1 MKDSYKSAM
10 SKITVDD
17 ITKKRI
23 LENAQKISETKQN
36 SGWFMPKPAALA
48 ACAAVII
55 LTVVSVYFTNPL
67 FKPKPEDIDL
77 ATYEYTGYQ
86 TVCIAQNMSYRDAD
100 VNDRIYYDTK
110 ISFKFVGFEKYG
122 IDIDQSS
129 ILFSTTLGSSY
140 TLTNFFDDYYKLIVS
155 QTSGISN
162 VQNGS
167 IKSLFN
173 IEGPHEIYLDD
184 GKRVIK
190 NLDTTLMSDYQDL
203 EEIVFTI
210 TIK

>member
-1 MKDSYKSAM
+1 MKNSYKSAM

-23 LENAQKISETKQN
+23 LEGAIRQSQHKNIVVWKSFGFA
-36 SGWFMPKPAALA
+36 
-48 ACAAVII
+48 AAVAAVLV
-55 LTVVSVYFTNPL
+55 LTVISVYFTNPL
-67 FKPKPEDIDL
+67 FKPKYQDIDL
-77 ATYEYTGYQ
+77 STYEYTGYQ
-86 TVCIAQNMSYRDAD
+86 TVCIAENMSYRAAD

-122 IDIDQSS
+122 IEIDQSS
-129 ILFSTTLGSSY
+129 ILFNTTLGSKY

-155 QTSGISN
+155 ERAGISN
-162 VQNGS
+162 VVDGS

-173 IEGPHEIYLDD
+173 IEGAHEIYLDD
-184 GKRVIK
+184 GKRVIT
-190 NLDTTLMSDYQDL
+190 NLDTTLLSDYQDM